1 MKLSH
6 AKLVHITTV
15 PESLGFFT
23 GQVGHMKAQGFEV
36 HALASPG
43 DLLDTFARRE
53 KIPVHGV
60 EMPRRITPLRDL
72 VDIAR
77 VRRCLRQI
85 RPHIVHAHTPKG
97 GLLGMIAAWSARVPV
112 RIYHIHGLP
121 LMTARGYKRI
131 LLRWSER
138 VACRL
143 AHQVLCVSHSVREVA
158 VAEGLCPAGKV
169 KVLLNGSINGVDA
182 DGRFSPMTQNAG
194 ARAKTRQKHGIPA
207 DALVIGFVGRVV
219 RDKGI
224 VELVEAW
231 NILRQE
237 QPSLH
242 LLIAGPI
249 EPQDPLP
256 ADVVEQL
263 HHDPRVHLAGRIDDT
278 APLYTAI
285 DVLALPTYREGLPLT
300 PLEAA
305 SMMVPV
311 VATEVP
317 GCVEAVEHGIT
328 GLLVR
333 PYDARALANA
343 LRLYLNDANLRKLH
357 GLAGRERVLRV
368 FRQEAVWDATYHEYT
383 RLLYEKGLAVPAA
396 RTQATQHIDR
406 YRQPREAVELVD
418 DLGRR

>member
-23 GQVGHMKAQGFEV
+23 GQVGHMKAKGLEV
-36 HALASPG
+36 HALTSPG
-43 DLLDTFARRE
+43 DLLGTFARRE
-53 KIPVHGV
+53 GIPAHSV

-72 VDIAR
+72 VAIAR

-85 RPHIVHAHTPKG
+85 RPQIVHAHTPKG
-97 GLLGMIAAWSARVPV
+97 GLLGMIAAWAARVPV

-121 LMTARGYKRI
+121 LMTARGHKRV
-131 LLRWSER
+131 LLRWSEWLS
-138 VACRL
+138 CRL

-182 DGRFSPMTQNAG
+182 DGRFSPLMQEAG
-194 ARAKTRQKHGIPA
+194 VRAKTRQKYGIPA

-224 VELVEAW
+224 VELAEAW
-231 NILRQE
+231 KILRQE
-237 QPSLH
+237 QQSLH
-242 LLIAGPI
+242 LLLAGPF
-249 EPQDPLP
+249 ESQDPLP

-263 HHDPRVHLAGRIDDT
+263 HHDPRVHLAGRVDDT

-305 SMMVPV
+305 SMTVPV

-317 GCVEAVEHGIT
+317 GCVEAVEQGVT
-328 GLLVR
+328 GMLVPPR
-333 PYDARALANA
+333 DAEALAQA
-343 LRLYLNDANLRKLH
+343 LRRYLNDANLRKLH
-357 GLAGRERVLRV
+357 GAAGRERVLRV
-368 FRQEAVWDATYHEYT
+368 FRQEAVWEATYHEYA
-383 RLLYEKGLAVPAA
+383 RLLCEKGLAVPAA

-406 YRQPREAVELVD
+406 YRQSREAVELVD
-418 DLGRR
+418 DLGIR